1 MGAVRDFLA
10 CFKMGL
16 PLPSCLEGAK
26 GRCLVHIS
34 DTPSVFYGDLDK
46 LLGYLEPLCVV
57 HTGDLVDEVKL
68 GLRPGNAA
76 IFRQRL
82 KALAKAMGK
91 VPGERVTI
99 AVGNHD
105 LAEDIRSV
113 FPRAKIFDRG
123 ARMSLC
129 GLDVALAHSREEL
142 PQPPA
147 AFNLFGH
154 NADVLPD
161 QEGVRYLNGV
171 LGINV
176 ILVESGDVEVL
187 PYPSY
192 VDDAR
197 SCKRKMGL

>member
-10 CFKMGL
+10 CFRMGL
-16 PLPSCLEGAK
+16 PLPVCLEGAR
-26 GRCLVHIS
+26 GRCLVHVS
-34 DTPSVFYGDLDK
+34 DTPSAFYGDLNK
-46 LLGYLEPLCVV
+46 LLGYLEPLCLV

-68 GLRPGNAA
+68 GLRPGDDDL
-76 IFRQRL
+76 FRRKL
-82 KALAKAMGK
+82 KSLVKAMGK

-99 AVGNHD
+99 VAGNHD
-105 LAEDIRSV
+105 LAGEIHPA
-113 FPRAKIFDRG
+113 FPRAKVFERG
-123 ARMSLC
+123 VRLSLC

-154 NADVLPD
+154 NADVMPD
-161 QEGVRYLNGV
+161 REGVRYLNGV

-176 ILVESGDVEVL
+176 ILVESGEVAVL
-187 PYPSY
+187 PYPLY

-197 SCKRKMGL
+197 SCKRKRGL